1 MFLAEAVFGDVAAT
15 GGVFAGFLAMA
26 MAFLAIFVLIVIGV
40 YIYSSFAYMAIGRKA
55 KYGSP
60 ALAWIPL
67 VGKPLVALK
76 VAGMAWWPLLFLIG
90 YIIPAIGGLLLL
102 AFGVFNIIWNW
113 KMMKAVG
120 RPGWWAIFMLIYPI
134 YLILLGVAAWGNAS
148 ATPAKS
154 GAPIT
159 KK

>member
-1 MFLAEAVFGDVAAT
+1 
-15 GGVFAGFLAMA
+15 
-26 MAFLAIFVLIVIGV
+26 
-40 YIYSSFAYMAIGRKA
+40 
-55 KYGSP
+55 
-60 ALAWIPL
+60 
-67 VGKPLVALK
+67 
-76 VAGMAWWPLLFLIG
+76 
-90 YIIPAIGGLLLL
+90 
-102 AFGVFNIIWNW
+102 
-113 KMMKAVG
+113 MMKAVG